1 MAIHV
6 LSTSFRTFNLD
17 PSALQ
22 LIPLSKISPPP
33 FREALENSEN
43 LHPTCYSNS
52 SPRSNETD
60 TQNNISRFETFPP
73 LNYPSTEEKHFTR
86 SEGKYTRF
94 SMPRS
99 IDCRGRRWKFNGTKG
114 GWKVSNFLKC
124 PWSEVGDR
132 ALGESMQPRRGWC
145 SLPRDDFQ
153 SERARFLLR
162 PACNPWQTQFGGG

>member
-1 MAIHV
+1 MKDGHTRFINK
-6 LSTSFRTFNLD
+6 FRTFNLD

-86 SEGKYTRF
+86 SEGKYTRL

-114 GWKVSNFLKC
+114 GWKVSNFL
-124 PWSEVGDR
+124 SLE
-132 ALGESMQPRRGWC
+132 RGWR
-145 SLPRDDFQ
+145 SSIRRKYATE
-153 SERARFLLR
+153 ERVVLSPTRRF
-162 PACNPWQTQFGGG
+162 PI